1 MIDIQKVELPRS
13 PGIYKF
19 INQRKEIIYVGK
31 SKDLSKR
38 VKSYFQKNIANRKI
52 KNLVNEVS
60 DIKFIISDSEH
71 DALLLENSLIKKNKP
86 KYNIL
91 LRDDK
96 TYPWICIKN
105 ERFPRVFLTRK
116 VIKDGSDYFGPYTNV
131 KVINKL
137 LNVIKAL
144 YPIRSDNYN
153 FTQKQINDK
162 DNDIYL
168 KCHNKNGMTLI
179 LGFKNYPIQEEESF
193 ITEEDYLKNINYAKD
208 ILNGKFDDIR
218 KRLNKEMID
227 NSKKLKFEESQ
238 SIKEKIQLLENYRSK
253 SIIVNDKKNNL
264 DVIGIVDDED
274 FYFINYMKIM
284 NGTVISSDSFKFRK
298 KIKDISELRQIVFNI
313 RSKYNSHKN
322 EIVSNIKM
330 DEILGENVATY
341 VPRRGEKKKLIDM
354 SIKNILFFKKNLY
367 NEKKERKSKRL
378 AVLIELKNKLNLK
391 NIPFHIECYDISNIQ
406 GSNTVASLVTF
417 QDGYPNKKEYRRYK
431 IKDINKPDDFE
442 SMKQVISRRYK
453 RVIDENLSFPD
464 LIIIDGGKGQLS
476 SACEALKELNI
487 YNKTNIIGLAKK
499 LEEVYF
505 PNDSMPILLNKK
517 SYYLKLLQ
525 QIRNEAHRFAINYHK
540 DLRSKNF
547 LKSGIESIRG
557 IGEKTRLKLI
567 NKFGS
572 IAGIKKA
579 NKKDLE
585 DTIGQKKTADIL
597 KILGRIVMLIF
608 PQIGFPFHQILLNLE
623 ACHYP
628 LFS

>member
-38 VKSYFQKNIANRKI
+38 VKSYFQKNISNRKI

-193 ITEEDYLKNINYAKD
+193 ITEEVYLKNINYAKD

-579 NKKDLE
+579 TKKDLE
-585 DTIGQKKTADIL
+585 DSIGQKKAADIL
-597 KILGRIVMLIF
+597 RY
-608 PQIGFPFHQILLNLE
+608 LE
-623 ACHYP
+623 E
-628 LFS
+628 

>member
-179 LGFKNYPIQEEESF
+179 LGFKNYPIQEDESF

-330 DEILGENVATY
+330 DEILGENVVTY

-391 NIPFHIECYDISNIQ
+391 NIPFHIECYDISNIL

-585 DTIGQKKTADIL
+585 DTIGQKKTVDIL
-597 KILGRIVMLIF
+597 RY
-608 PQIGFPFHQILLNLE
+608 LE
-623 ACHYP
+623 E
-628 LFS
+628 

>member
-19 INQRKEIIYVGK
+19 INQKKEIIYVGK

-105 ERFPRVFLTRK
+105 ERFPRIFLTRK

-168 KCHNKNGMTLI
+168 KCHKKNGMTLI
-179 LGFKNYPIQEEESF
+179 LGFKNYPIEEEESF
-193 ITEEDYLKNINYAKD
+193 ITEEDYLRNINYAKD

-330 DEILGENVATY
+330 DEILGENVVTY

-579 NKKDLE
+579 NKKDIE

-597 KILGRIVMLIF
+597 RY
-608 PQIGFPFHQILLNLE
+608 LE
-623 ACHYP
+623 E
-628 LFS
+628 

>member
-179 LGFKNYPIQEEESF
+179 LGFKNYPIQEDESI
-193 ITEEDYLKNINYAKD
+193 ITEEDYLKNINCAKD

-330 DEILGENVATY
+330 DEILGENVVTY

-453 RVIDENLSFPD
+453 RVIDEDLSFPD

-585 DTIGQKKTADIL
+585 DTIGQKKTVDIL
-597 KILGRIVMLIF
+597 RY
-608 PQIGFPFHQILLNLE
+608 LE
-623 ACHYP
+623 E
-628 LFS
+628 

>member
-330 DEILGENVATY
+330 DEILGENVVTY

-367 NEKKERKSKRL
+367 NEKRERKSKRL

-597 KILGRIVMLIF
+597 RY
-608 PQIGFPFHQILLNLE
+608 LE
-623 ACHYP
+623 E
-628 LFS
+628 

>member
-227 NSKKLKFEESQ
+227 NSNKLKFEESQ

-330 DEILGENVATY
+330 DEILGENVVTY

-585 DTIGQKKTADIL
+585 DSIGQKKAADIL
-597 KILGRIVMLIF
+597 KY
-608 PQIGFPFHQILLNLE
+608 LE
-623 ACHYP
+623 E
-628 LFS
+628 

>member
-1 MIDIQKVELPRS
+1 MINIKKVELPRS

-19 INQRKEIIYVGK
+19 INQKKEIIYVGK

-52 KNLVNEVS
+52 KNLISEVS
-60 DIKFIISDSEH
+60 DIKFVISDSEH

-162 DNDIYL
+162 ENDIYL
-168 KCHNKNGMTLI
+168 KCHKKNGMTLI
-179 LGFKNYPIQEEESF
+179 LGFKNYPIEEESF
-193 ITEEDYLKNINYAKD
+193 ITEEDYLRNINYAKD

-218 KRLNKEMID
+218 KRLNKEMIH

-284 NGTVISSDSFKFRK
+284 SGTVISSDSFKFRK

-330 DEILGENVATY
+330 DEILGENVVNY

-579 NKKDLE
+579 NKKDIE

-597 KILGRIVMLIF
+597 RY
-608 PQIGFPFHQILLNLE
+608 LE
-623 ACHYP
+623 E
-628 LFS
+628 

>member
-179 LGFKNYPIQEEESF
+179 LGFKNYPIQEDESF

-284 NGTVISSDSFKFRK
+284 IGTVISSDSFKFRK

-330 DEILGENVATY
+330 DEILGENVVTY

-517 SYYLKLLQ
+517 SYYLKILQ

-547 LKSGIESIRG
+547 LKSGIESIKG

-585 DTIGQKKTADIL
+585 ETIGQKKTADIL
-597 KILGRIVMLIF
+597 RY
-608 PQIGFPFHQILLNLE
+608 LE
-623 ACHYP
+623 E
-628 LFS
+628 

>member
-19 INQRKEIIYVGK
+19 INQKKEIIYVGK

-330 DEILGENVATY
+330 DEILGENVVTY

-431 IKDINKPDDFE
+431 IKDIDKPDDFE

-585 DTIGQKKTADIL
+585 DTIGQKKTVDIL
-597 KILGRIVMLIF
+597 RY
-608 PQIGFPFHQILLNLE
+608 LE
-623 ACHYP
+623 E
-628 LFS
+628 

>member
-227 NSKKLKFEESQ
+227 NSNKLKFEESQ

-585 DTIGQKKTADIL
+585 DSIGQKKAADIL
-597 KILGRIVMLIF
+597 RY
-608 PQIGFPFHQILLNLE
+608 LE
-623 ACHYP
+623 E
-628 LFS
+628 

>member
-330 DEILGENVATY
+330 DEILGENVVTY

-547 LKSGIESIRG
+547 LKSGIESITG

-585 DTIGQKKTADIL
+585 DTIGQKKTVDIL
-597 KILGRIVMLIF
+597 RY
-608 PQIGFPFHQILLNLE
+608 LE
-623 ACHYP
+623 E
-628 LFS
+628 

>member
-330 DEILGENVATY
+330 DEILGENVVTY

-579 NKKDLE
+579 TKKDLE
-585 DTIGQKKTADIL
+585 DSIGQKKAADIL
-597 KILGRIVMLIF
+597 RY
-608 PQIGFPFHQILLNLE
+608 LE
-623 ACHYP
+623 E
-628 LFS
+628 

>member
-179 LGFKNYPIQEEESF
+179 LGFKNYPIQKEESF

-330 DEILGENVATY
+330 DEILGENVVTY

-585 DTIGQKKTADIL
+585 DSIGQKKAADIL
-597 KILGRIVMLIF
+597 RY
-608 PQIGFPFHQILLNLE
+608 LE
-623 ACHYP
+623 E
-628 LFS
+628 

>member
-116 VIKDGSDYFGPYTNV
+116 VIKDGSEYFGPYTNV

-179 LGFKNYPIQEEESF
+179 LGFKNYPIQEDESF

-330 DEILGENVATY
+330 DEILGENVVTY

-585 DTIGQKKTADIL
+585 DTIGQKKTVDIL
-597 KILGRIVMLIF
+597 RY
-608 PQIGFPFHQILLNLE
+608 LE
-623 ACHYP
+623 E
-628 LFS
+628 

>member
-253 SIIVNDKKNNL
+253 SIIVNDKKNNF

-322 EIVSNIKM
+322 EIVSNINM
-330 DEILGENVATY
+330 DEILGENVVTY

-579 NKKDLE
+579 TKKDLE
-585 DTIGQKKTADIL
+585 DTIGQKKAADIL
-597 KILGRIVMLIF
+597 RY
-608 PQIGFPFHQILLNLE
+608 LE
-623 ACHYP
+623 E
-628 LFS
+628 

>member
-19 INQRKEIIYVGK
+19 INQKKEIIYVGK

-60 DIKFIISDSEH
+60 EIKFIISDSEH

-330 DEILGENVATY
+330 DEILGENVVTY

-547 LKSGIESIRG
+547 LKSGIESIGG

-597 KILGRIVMLIF
+597 RY
-608 PQIGFPFHQILLNLE
+608 LE
-623 ACHYP
+623 E
-628 LFS
+628 

>member
-162 DNDIYL
+162 DNEIYL

-341 VPRRGEKKKLIDM
+341 IPRRGEKKKLIDM

-406 GSNTVASLVTF
+406 GSNSVASLVTF

-585 DTIGQKKTADIL
+585 DSIGQKKAADIL
-597 KILGRIVMLIF
+597 RY
-608 PQIGFPFHQILLNLE
+608 LE
-623 ACHYP
+623 E
-628 LFS
+628 

>member
-19 INQRKEIIYVGK
+19 INQKKEIIYVGK

-105 ERFPRVFLTRK
+105 ERFPRIFLTRK

-168 KCHNKNGMTLI
+168 KCHKKNGMTLI
-179 LGFKNYPIQEEESF
+179 LGFKNYPIEEEESF
-193 ITEEDYLKNINYAKD
+193 ITEEDYLRNINYAKD

-284 NGTVISSDSFKFRK
+284 SGSVISSDSFKFRK

-330 DEILGENVATY
+330 DEILGENVVTY

-579 NKKDLE
+579 NKKDIE

-597 KILGRIVMLIF
+597 RY
-608 PQIGFPFHQILLNLE
+608 LE
-623 ACHYP
+623 E
-628 LFS
+628 

>member
-19 INQRKEIIYVGK
+19 INQKKEIIYVGK

-168 KCHNKNGMTLI
+168 KCHKKNGMTLI
-179 LGFKNYPIQEEESF
+179 LGFKNYPIEEESF
-193 ITEEDYLKNINYAKD
+193 ITEEDYLRNINYAKD

-330 DEILGENVATY
+330 DEILGENVVTY

-547 LKSGIESIRG
+547 LKSGIESIGG

-597 KILGRIVMLIF
+597 RY
-608 PQIGFPFHQILLNLE
+608 LE
-623 ACHYP
+623 E
-628 LFS
+628 

>member
-179 LGFKNYPIQEEESF
+179 LGFKNYPIQEDESF

-227 NSKKLKFEESQ
+227 NSNKLKFEESQ

-330 DEILGENVATY
+330 DEILGENVVTY

-547 LKSGIESIRG
+547 LKSGIESITG

-585 DTIGQKKTADIL
+585 DSIGQKKAADIL
-597 KILGRIVMLIF
+597 RY
-608 PQIGFPFHQILLNLE
+608 LE
-623 ACHYP
+623 E
-628 LFS
+628 

>member
-19 INQRKEIIYVGK
+19 INQKKEIIYVGK

-162 DNDIYL
+162 ENDIYL
-168 KCHNKNGMTLI
+168 KCHKKNGMTLI
-179 LGFKNYPIQEEESF
+179 LGFKNYPIEEEESF
-193 ITEEDYLKNINYAKD
+193 ITEEDYLRNINYAKD

-330 DEILGENVATY
+330 DEILGENVVTY

-431 IKDINKPDDFE
+431 IKDIDKPDDFE

-547 LKSGIESIRG
+547 LKSGIESIGG

-597 KILGRIVMLIF
+597 RY
-608 PQIGFPFHQILLNLE
+608 LE
-623 ACHYP
+623 E
-628 LFS
+628 

>member
-60 DIKFIISDSEH
+60 EIKFIISDSEH

-168 KCHNKNGMTLI
+168 KCHKKNGMTLI
-179 LGFKNYPIQEEESF
+179 LGFKNYPIEEEESF
-193 ITEEDYLKNINYAKD
+193 ITEEDYLRNINYTKD

-547 LKSGIESIRG
+547 LKSGIESIKG

-597 KILGRIVMLIF
+597 RY
-608 PQIGFPFHQILLNLE
+608 LE
-623 ACHYP
+623 E
-628 LFS
+628 

>member
-71 DALLLENSLIKKNKP
+71 DALLLENSLIKKNKT

-179 LGFKNYPIQEEESF
+179 LGFKNYPIQKEESF

-391 NIPFHIECYDISNIQ
+391 NIPFHTECYDISNIQ

-547 LKSGIESIRG
+547 LKSGIESITG

-585 DTIGQKKTADIL
+585 DSIGQKKAADIL
-597 KILGRIVMLIF
+597 RY
-608 PQIGFPFHQILLNLE
+608 LE
-623 ACHYP
+623 E
-628 LFS
+628 

>member
-330 DEILGENVATY
+330 DEILGENVVTY

-585 DTIGQKKTADIL
+585 DSIGQKKAADIL
-597 KILGRIVMLIF
+597 RY
-608 PQIGFPFHQILLNLE
+608 LE
-623 ACHYP
+623 E
-628 LFS
+628 

>member
-52 KNLVNEVS
+52 KNLVSEVS

-168 KCHNKNGMTLI
+168 KCHKKNGMTLI
-179 LGFKNYPIQEEESF
+179 LGFKNYPIQEDESF

-330 DEILGENVATY
+330 DEILGENVVNY

-597 KILGRIVMLIF
+597 RY
-608 PQIGFPFHQILLNLE
+608 LE
-623 ACHYP
+623 E
-628 LFS
+628 

>member
-1 MIDIQKVELPRS
+1 MINIKKVELPRS

-19 INQRKEIIYVGK
+19 INQKKEIIYVGK

-38 VKSYFQKNIANRKI
+38 VKSYFQKNIGNRKI

-60 DIKFIISDSEH
+60 EIKFIISDSEH

-162 DNDIYL
+162 ENDIYL
-168 KCHNKNGMTLI
+168 KCHKKNGMTLI
-179 LGFKNYPIQEEESF
+179 LGFKNYPIEEESF
-193 ITEEDYLKNINYAKD
+193 ITEEDYLRNINYAKD

-218 KRLNKEMID
+218 KRLNKEMIH

-284 NGTVISSDSFKFRK
+284 NGTIISSDSFKFRK

-330 DEILGENVATY
+330 DEILGENVVTY

-431 IKDINKPDDFE
+431 IKYINKPDDFE

-579 NKKDLE
+579 NKKDIE

-597 KILGRIVMLIF
+597 RY
-608 PQIGFPFHQILLNLE
+608 LE
-623 ACHYP
+623 E
-628 LFS
+628 

>member
-179 LGFKNYPIQEEESF
+179 LGFKNYPIQEDESF

-322 EIVSNIKM
+322 EIISNIKM
-330 DEILGENVATY
+330 DEILGENVVTY

-585 DTIGQKKTADIL
+585 DTIGQKKTVDIL
-597 KILGRIVMLIF
+597 RY
-608 PQIGFPFHQILLNLE
+608 LE
-623 ACHYP
+623 E
-628 LFS
+628 

>member
-330 DEILGENVATY
+330 DEILGENVVTY

-585 DTIGQKKTADIL
+585 DSIGQKKAADIL
-597 KILGRIVMLIF
+597 RY
-608 PQIGFPFHQILLNLE
+608 LE
-623 ACHYP
+623 K
-628 LFS
+628 

>member
-52 KNLVNEVS
+52 KNLVNEVY

-179 LGFKNYPIQEEESF
+179 LGFKNYPIQEDESF

-330 DEILGENVATY
+330 DEILGENVVTY

-585 DTIGQKKTADIL
+585 DTIGQKKTVDIL
-597 KILGRIVMLIF
+597 RY
-608 PQIGFPFHQILLNLE
+608 LE
-623 ACHYP
+623 E
-628 LFS
+628 

>member
-52 KNLVNEVS
+52 KNLVSEVS

-168 KCHNKNGMTLI
+168 KCHKKNGMTLI
-179 LGFKNYPIQEEESF
+179 LGFKNYPIEEEESF

-330 DEILGENVATY
+330 DEILGENIATY

-547 LKSGIESIRG
+547 LKSGIESITG

-597 KILGRIVMLIF
+597 RY
-608 PQIGFPFHQILLNLE
+608 LE
-623 ACHYP
+623 E
-628 LFS
+628 

>member
-60 DIKFIISDSEH
+60 DIKIIISDSEH

-162 DNDIYL
+162 KNDIYL
-168 KCHNKNGMTLI
+168 KCHKKNGMTLI

-330 DEILGENVATY
+330 NEILGENVATY

-585 DTIGQKKTADIL
+585 DSIGQKKAADIL
-597 KILGRIVMLIF
+597 KY
-608 PQIGFPFHQILLNLE
+608 LE
-623 ACHYP
+623 E
-628 LFS
+628 

>member
-19 INQRKEIIYVGK
+19 INQKKEIIYVGK

-52 KNLVNEVS
+52 KNLVSEVS
-60 DIKFIISDSEH
+60 DIKFVISDSEH

-168 KCHNKNGMTLI
+168 KCHKKNGMTLI
-179 LGFKNYPIQEEESF
+179 LGFKNYPIEKDESF

-330 DEILGENVATY
+330 DEILGENVVTY

-476 SACEALKELNI
+476 SACEALKKLNI
-487 YNKTNIIGLAKK
+487 YNKINIIGLAKK

-547 LKSGIESIRG
+547 LKSGIESIGG

-597 KILGRIVMLIF
+597 RY
-608 PQIGFPFHQILLNLE
+608 LE
-623 ACHYP
+623 E
-628 LFS
+628 